1 MDTVGDNKLSMKCF
15 EINIF
20 FFLGGRGW
28 FSFPLWYARNRLF
41 VFQLLSPWM
50 NGNVCACFP
59 SPLFFSRLLPG
70 VKTLKNYDTLEIR
83 QSIINIIARQ
93 NFFRIFVCHFTYRT
107 VIRFL
112 AQREISKKS
121 KQIRIFDENFDFQVK
136 IYSSRNFVENCK
148 LIANWI
154 IFHMTR
160 AREENRGNLRNSSE
174 KYSWN
179 DLIS

>member
-15 EINIF
+15 EINI

-93 NFFRIFVCHFTYRT
+93 NFFRIFVCHFTCRT

-112 AQREISKKS
+112 VQREISKKS